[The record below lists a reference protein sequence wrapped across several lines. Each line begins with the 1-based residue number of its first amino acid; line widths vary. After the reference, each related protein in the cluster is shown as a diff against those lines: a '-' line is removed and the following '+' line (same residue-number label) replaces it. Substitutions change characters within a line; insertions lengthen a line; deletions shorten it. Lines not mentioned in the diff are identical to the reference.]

1 MPAATQLPSQITFG
15 ATQTQS
21 VGLFGGEAV
30 KSLVHMDAQIF
41 VMSHARV
48 LLSGKLQFVAASAMK

>member
-30 KSLVHMDAQIF
+30 KPLVHMDAQIF

-48 LLSGKLQFVAASAMK
+48 LLSGKLRFVAASAMK

>member
-1 MPAATQLPSQITFG
+1 MPAATQLPSQIT
-15 ATQTQS
+15 TQTQS

-48 LLSGKLQFVAASAMK
+48 LLSGKLRFVAASAMK